1 MDLLQPFF
9 IILYCFQRTQNCLE
23 RFPMRKKIC
32 FIILFVLVGSIHQAQ
47 EKPGNSYTLDSA
59 IAMAIQ
65 RNPSFKA
72 AQLDVS
78 SANMD
83 IIKGR
88 IKKYVP
94 GLTANMDF
102 GLVPGARGDIFNSP
116 DKQTDLDDLGLFYK
130 FDLALTLPLFTFG
143 RISSTLDAAK
153 HNLGIEESR
162 RDFAQAELSYRV
174 VQAYWGLSSAL
185 KTESLAKSSM
195 ESFEEL
201 LSEIQKRLEN
211 EDSEIDDSDY
221 LEAKSYWIDIES
233 IKQESIRQKS
243 LAQYTFNALL
253 DRNPNDQIVIAN
265 ETAPQLKLEENVQE
279 KLIQMAYRYRPEI
292 QGLNSGLNAILAK
305 KRITQSKRL
314 PAFFIAAG
322 LSYAH
327 AGNRQD
333 QTNPFA
339 VDNFNYRY
347 FGAQFGFKWS
357 PDILFHNAE
366 IKKNQYQYQ
375 AVQEKM
381 RALKAKIGLET
392 NQAYLEVKRNHAL
405 LLAAKESL
413 GAAKTWL
420 RISLDNWNMGL
431 GEAYRLLRAYQAY
444 YRLRGTEIEREY
456 EYNVSLA
463 KMAYTLG
470 DIDLYL
476 EWMRYGEVTFE

>member
-1 MDLLQPFF
+1 
-9 IILYCFQRTQNCLE
+9 
-23 RFPMRKKIC
+23 MRKKIG
-32 FIILFVLVGSIHQAQ
+32 FIILFILVGSICQAQ
-47 EKPGNSYTLDSA
+47 EKPRNSYTLDSA
-59 IAMAIQ
+59 IATAIQ

-94 GLTANMDF
+94 SLTANMDF
-102 GLVPGARGDIFNSP
+102 GLVPGARGDILNSP
-116 DKQTDLDDLGLFYK
+116 DKQTDLDELGPFYR

-162 RDFAQAELSYRV
+162 RDFAQAELSYQV
-174 VQAYWGLSSAL
+174 VMAYWGLSSAL

-201 LSEIQKRLEN
+201 LSEIQKRLED

-233 IKQESIRQKS
+233 IRQESIRQKS
-243 LAQYTFNALL
+243 LAQYAFNALL
-253 DRNPNDQIVIAN
+253 DLNPKEKVKIAN
-265 ETAPQLKLEENVQE
+265 EAVPHFDLEESVQDRFIE
-279 KLIQMAYRYRPEI
+279 MAYRYRPEI
-292 QGLNSGLNAILAK
+292 QGLSSGIDAILAK
-305 KRITQSKRL
+305 KRIAQSQRL
-314 PAFFIAAG
+314 PVFFIAAG
-322 LSYAH
+322 FSYAY
-327 AGNRQD
+327 AGHRQD
-333 QTNPFA
+333 QTNPFV
-339 VDNFNYRY
+339 VDNFNYRAI
-347 FGAQFGFKWS
+347 GAQFGLKWN
-357 PDILFHNAE
+357 PDIFYQNAE

-375 AVQEKM
+375 ATLEKM

-392 NQAYLEVKRNHAL
+392 SQAYLEVRRNHAL
-405 LLAAKESL
+405 LQAAKESQQ
-413 GAAKTWL
+413 AAKTWL
-420 RISLDNWNMGL
+420 RLSLDNWNMGL

-444 YRLRGTEIEREY
+444 YRLRGTEIEQEY

-463 KMAYTLG
+463 KMAYILG
-470 DIDLYL
+470 DINLYL
-476 EWMRYGEVTFE
+476 KWMSNGEVTFE

>member
-1 MDLLQPFF
+1 
-9 IILYCFQRTQNCLE
+9 
-23 RFPMRKKIC
+23 MRKKIC
-32 FIILFVLVGSIHQAQ
+32 FTILIALVVSSHQAQ
-47 EKPGNSYTLDSA
+47 DKPGNSFTLGSA
-59 IAMAIQ
+59 IATAIQ

-72 AQLDVS
+72 AQLDVN

-83 IIKGR
+83 ITKVR

-102 GLVPGARGDIFNSP
+102 GLVPGARGDIISSP
-116 DKQTDLDDLGLFYK
+116 DKQTDLDDLGPFYK

-162 RDFAQAELSYRV
+162 RDFAQAELSYQV
-174 VQAYWGLSSAL
+174 VQAYWGVSSAL
-185 KTESLAKSSM
+185 KTESLARGSM
-195 ESFEEL
+195 ESFQEL

-233 IKQESIRQKS
+233 ITQESIRQKN
-243 LAQYTFNALL
+243 LAQYAFNALL
-253 DRNPNDQIVIAN
+253 DRNPNDQIEIED
-265 ETAPQLKLEENVQE
+265 ETAPQLNLEEGLQDMFVD
-279 KLIQMAYRYRPEI
+279 MAYRYRPEI
-292 QGLNSGLNAILAK
+292 QGLNSGLNAVLAK
-305 KRITQSKRL
+305 KRITQSQRL

-322 LSYAH
+322 LGYAY

-347 FGAQFGFKWS
+347 IGTQLGFKWN

-375 AVQEKM
+375 SLLEKM
-381 RALKAKIGLET
+381 RALKAQIGLEAS
-392 NQAYLEVKRNHAL
+392 QAYLEVKRNHAL
-405 LLAAKESL
+405 LLAARESQQ
-413 GAAKTWL
+413 AAKTWL
-420 RISLDNWNMGL
+420 RLSLDNWNMGL
-431 GEAYRLLRAYQAY
+431 GDAYRLLRAYQAY
-444 YRLRGTEIEREY
+444 YRLQGTEIKQEY
-456 EYNVSLA
+456 EYNISLA
-463 KMAYTLG
+463 KLAYILG
-470 DIDLYL
+470 DINLYL
-476 EWMRYGEVTFE
+476 KWMSKGEVTFE

>member
-1 MDLLQPFF
+1 
-9 IILYCFQRTQNCLE
+9 
-23 RFPMRKKIC
+23 MRKKIC
-32 FIILFVLVGSIHQAQ
+32 FFLLFALIVSTHQTQ

-59 IAMAIQ
+59 IATAIQ

-83 IIKGR
+83 ITKVR
-88 IKKYVP
+88 LKKYVP
-94 GLTANMDF
+94 GLNANMDF
-102 GLVPGARGDIFNSP
+102 GLVPGARGDIINSP
-116 DKQTDLDDLGLFYK
+116 DKQTDLDDLGPFYK
-130 FDLALTLPLFTFG
+130 FDLALSLPLFTFG

-162 RDFAQAELSYRV
+162 RDFAQAELSYQV

-185 KTESLAKSSM
+185 KTESLAKGSM
-195 ESFEEL
+195 ESFQEL

-221 LEAKSYWIDIES
+221 LEAKSYWIDIER
-233 IKQESIRQKS
+233 ITQESIRQKS
-243 LAQYTFNALL
+243 FAQYAFNALL
-253 DRNPNDQIVIAN
+253 DRDPNALIEIAD
-265 ETAPQLKLEENVQE
+265 ETAPQFKLEED
-279 KLIQMAYRYRPEI
+279 IQDKFIEMAYRYRPEI
-292 QGLNSGLNAILAK
+292 QGLNSGLSAILAK
-305 KRITQSKRL
+305 KRITQSQRL
-314 PAFFIAAG
+314 PVFFIAAG
-322 LSYAH
+322 LSYAY

-347 FGAQFGFKWS
+347 IGAQLGFKWN

-375 AVQEKM
+375 ALLEKM
-381 RALKAKIGLET
+381 RALKAQIGLET
-392 NQAYLEVKRNHAL
+392 SQVYLEVKRNHAL
-405 LLAAKESL
+405 LLAARESQQ
-413 GAAKTWL
+413 AAKTWL
-420 RISLDNWNMGL
+420 RLSLDNWNMGL

-444 YRLRGTEIEREY
+444 YRLRGTEIIQEY

-463 KMAYTLG
+463 KMAYSLG
-470 DIDLYL
+470 DINLYL
-476 EWMRYGEVTFE
+476 KWMTNGEVTFE